1 MTTQTENNF
10 EALKNQII
18 QKQQA
23 QATAIT
29 RGQQEANRDFKNLS
43 AAQGEGDNRQ
53 ASQIPEREGLS
64 RGLQR
69 ENERKVGTEEGGKG
83 STGAPE
89 RERKTFKF
97 QKAESNFEVDED
109 ATLDFTAD
117 GQPMTMTL
125 REMRD
130 AAAGGVAVRNRM
142 RKLAEEKKA
151 LQDPYKDFSKNY
163 KSDPFNSLKKV
174 FNAIQKVDPAV
185 NFNEFIADLGMQ
197 AQNMAQM
204 QPSERKALL
213 AQNELKEV
221 KGQLTEA
228 QRLQKMAVLKEELIE
243 ETGLSEEKIFSF
255 GQEILNNKVLSKTVR
270 TEEDLMSRIGDLA
283 EEVENQQAS
292 HKALSRYKPNI
303 SPRDPLVFEFS
314 TLLKNNSDFDEQ
326 DLNEIARDV
335 MGSVSKAHASQRLS
349 KKQRFGSDS
358 RSGDVQPDFSK
369 MKSVD
374 ALKYQIE
381 EKKKKQQLI
390 KA

>member
-18 QKQQA
+18 QKQQT
-23 QATAIT
+23 QAETAS
-29 RGQQEANRDFKNLS
+29 RQQQEANRDLKSFS
-43 AAQGEGDNRQ
+43 AAQGEGDTRKT
-53 ASQIPEREGLS
+53 SQISEREKLS
-64 RGLQR
+64 AGVQR
-69 ENERKVGTEEGGKG
+69 SDEREMGTEESGKG
-83 STGAPE
+83 STGTPE

-109 ATLDFTAD
+109 ATLEFTAD

-255 GQEILNNKVLSKTVR
+255 GQEILNNKVLSKTVK

-283 EEVENQQAS
+283 VEVENQQAS
-292 HKALSRYKPNI
+292 HKALARYKPNI

-314 TLLKNNSDFDEQ
+314 TLLKNNPDFDEQ

-335 MGSVSKAHASQRLS
+335 LGNVGKAHASQRLS
-349 KKQRFGSDS
+349 KKQRFGSSS
-358 RSGDVQPDFSK
+358 RSDDAQPDFSR
-369 MKSVD
+369 MAPVD
-374 ALKYQIE
+374 ALRYQIE
-381 EKKKKQQLI
+381 AKKKQQI
-390 KA
+390 TKR